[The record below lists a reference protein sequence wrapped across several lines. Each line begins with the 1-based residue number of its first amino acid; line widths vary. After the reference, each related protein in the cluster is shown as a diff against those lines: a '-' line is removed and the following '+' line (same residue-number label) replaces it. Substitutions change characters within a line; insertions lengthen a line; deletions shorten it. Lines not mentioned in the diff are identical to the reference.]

1 MQPRPSRRPPPSP
14 RQSTLG
20 SCPAATQPVSAFQAF
35 YQEQRPLLSGPFTPG
50 EAEKLLSQRWKELSK
65 TEKTQYKVNGVE
77 RRNIARSPYNNFC
90 QAQRPLLPP
99 DLRNAQREATLGKLW
114 AGLSEMEKAKYAPV
128 TAASVLAQALPTA
141 SLYHRSAP
149 PPEEDSSRGKRAK
162 TAAREAPSAALTT
175 APLSAQ
181 PLAPAPPVTVATAV
195 EGTWEAMIEAAAA
208 AAATPY
214 VLASTSPTASLAST
228 STSTDNRWEEV
239 LEEVLGPDSL
249 FNSLEALLENALEVC
264 GRRLCLLIIRSH
276 NSYLACVRACIPI
289 PYYTYTTFFF
299 CMMPL
304 AGDSPSPPGLCL
316 CAPRLRDYQLPF
328 LGCVFRS
335 ASDGMCSL
343 DSI

>member
-1 MQPRPSRRPPPSP
+1 MQPRSPRRPPPSP
-14 RQSTLG
+14 PQSTLG
-20 SCPAATQPVSAFQAF
+20 SCPAAAQPVSAFQAF
-35 YQEQRPLLSGPFTPG
+35 YQEQRPLLSGPFAPG
-50 EAEKLLSQRWKELSK
+50 KAEKLLSQRWKELSK

-77 RRNIARSPYNNFC
+77 RRNMARSPYNNFC

-114 AGLSEMEKAKYAPV
+114 AGLSEMEKATYAPV

-228 STSTDNRWEEV
+228 STSTSTDSTSTSTDTNNRWEEV
-239 LEEVLGPDSL
+239 LEEVEVLGPDGL
-249 FNSLEALLENALEVC
+249 FNSLEALLEDALEVC
-264 GRRLCLLIIRSH
+264 GRRLLLANHS
-276 NSYLACVRACIPI
+276 
-289 PYYTYTTFFF
+289 
-299 CMMPL
+299 
-304 AGDSPSPPGLCL
+304 
-316 CAPRLRDYQLPF
+316 QL
-328 LGCVFRS
+328 
-335 ASDGMCSL
+335 M
-343 DSI
+343 